1 MVQYLKTKRGYCYKL
16 LKNNERKRI
25 SKEEYNKKNKTRKNK
40 KMIGGGKTQEEIIDE
55 LIKNEKYDEW
65 VRLGALFGQTS
76 NKLKYKGM
84 NFQTPFQYYNVNR
97 DIVHVSMVSDIY
109 KPDLDNI
116 AVFEQTFV
124 EDPNTYGG
132 KTQEEIISEL
142 KKKGKY
148 DEWVRLGSR
157 FGQTSRTLKAKF
169 FLVRPYQYYNVDGNI
184 VHVSM
189 VSTNYRPDVD
199 NIAVF
204 TQNVVEDPT
213 RVNPSTYRIANI
225 TDKLFTTGLATCAGL
240 AMIIGTK
247 KFMTHVD
254 TKTEISKMIAVIK
267 KVITEEGIDPKM
279 LIPRIYAGNL
289 DSTITVQKAKVICI
303 ELGIPEENYVI
314 SNVCMTDRVEI

>member
-25 SKEEYNKKNKTRKNK
+25 SKEEYNKKYKTRKNK
-40 KMIGGGKTQEEIIDE
+40 KMIGGGKTQEEII
-55 LIKNEKYDEW
+55 
-65 VRLGALFGQTS
+65 
-76 NKLKYKGM
+76 
-84 NFQTPFQYYNVNR
+84 
-97 DIVHVSMVSDIY
+97 
-109 KPDLDNI
+109 
-116 AVFEQTFV
+116 
-124 EDPNTYGG
+124 
-132 KTQEEIISEL
+132 SEL
-142 KKKGKY
+142 KTKGKY
-148 DEWVRLGSR
+148 DEWVSLGSR

-169 FLVRPYQYYNVDGNI
+169 FLVRPYQYYNADGDI

-189 VSTNYRPDVD
+189 VTTKYRPDVD

-213 RVNPSTYRIANI
+213 HVNQRTYRIANI
-225 TDKLFTTGLATCAGL
+225 TDNLSTTGLATCAGL

-247 KFMTHVD
+247 KFMTHLD
-254 TKTEISKMIAVIK
+254 AKTEISRMIDVIK